1 MTIIDNEYIRIII
14 SSGVIYLFVIAA
26 IRLFGKKEISQ
37 LSVIDLV
44 FILLISNS
52 VQNAMVGSNSTL
64 AGGLVAAGT
73 LFIMNF
79 IFKQLLYR
87 FPKLANLIQGK
98 KMILIY
104 KGKLNKD
111 NVEAAK
117 LSIDEIMVVL
127 REHGISNIRDVHM
140 ATLEMDG
147 NISVVPSEIRAKTG
161 KKRK

>member
-1 MTIIDNEYIRIII
+1 MTIFDNEYIRIII
-14 SSGVIYLFVIAA
+14 SSGVIYLFIIAA
-26 IRLFGKKEISQ
+26 IRLFGKKQISQ

-52 VQNAMVGSNSTL
+52 VQNAMVGLNSTL

-87 FPKLANLIQGK
+87 FPKLGNLIQGK

-111 NVEAAK
+111 NIEEAK
-117 LSIDEIMVVL
+117 LTIDEIMELL
-127 REHGISNIRDVHM
+127 RKHGISNIRDVRM
-140 ATLEMDG
+140 MMLEMDG
-147 NISVVPSEIRAKTG
+147 NISVISGEIRS
-161 KKRK
+161 KKGEKR

>member
-1 MTIIDNEYIRIII
+1 MTIFENEYIRIII
-14 SSGVIYLFVIAA
+14 SSGVIYLFIIAA
-26 IRLFGKKEISQ
+26 IRVFGKKQISQ

-64 AGGLVAAGT
+64 IGGLVAAGT

-87 FPKLANLIQGK
+87 FPKLGNLIQGK

-111 NVEAAK
+111 NVEEAK
-117 LSIDEIMVVL
+117 LTIDEIMEVL
-127 REHGISNIRDVHM
+127 RKHGISNIRDVHM
-140 ATLEMDG
+140 AMLELDG
-147 NISVVPSEIRAKTG
+147 NISVITGEIRSKTG
-161 KKRK
+161 KK

>member
-1 MTIIDNEYIRIII
+1 MTVFDNEYIRIMI
-14 SSGVIYLFVIAA
+14 SSGVIYLFIIAA
-26 IRLFGKKEISQ
+26 IRLFGKKQISQ

-52 VQNAMVGSNSTL
+52 VQNAMVGLNSTI

-87 FPKLANLIQGK
+87 FPKLGNLIQGK

-111 NVEAAK
+111 SIEEAK
-117 LSIDEIMVVL
+117 LTIDEIMELL
-127 REHGISNIRDVHM
+127 RKHGISNIRDVHM
-140 ATLEMDG
+140 MMLEMDG
-147 NISVVPSEIRAKTG
+147 NISVISGEIRSKKG
-161 KKRK
+161 KKR